1 MLVVLD
7 TNVLLSAFI
16 RVDSNPYKVVQ
27 AWFDDRYHLVSS
39 PAQLEELSRASRYRR
54 IRELI
59 GTNEV
64 GWLVN
69 RIRERARMIA
79 RLPKVEIS
87 PDPGDNF
94 LLGMAQAA
102 EADILVSGDK
112 AGVLKLGQHRKTRIM
127 SVTDFVTEFDLK

>member
-16 RVDSNPYKVVQ
+16 RVESNPYKVVQ
-27 AWFDDRYHLVSS
+27 AWFDDRYDMVSS
-39 PAQLEELSRASRYRR
+39 PAQIEELSRVSRYPR

-59 GTNEV
+59 GAAEA

-79 RLPKVEIS
+79 RLPKVEVS
-87 PDPGDNF
+87 PDPADNF
-94 LLGMAQAA
+94 LLGIAQAA

-112 AGVLKLGQHRKTRIM
+112 AGLLRIGRHRKTRIV
-127 SVTDFVTEFDLK
+127 SVADFVAELER

>member
-16 RVDSNPYKVVQ
+16 RVDSNPYKIVL
-27 AWFDDRYHLVSS
+27 AWLDGRFDVASS
-39 PAQLEELSRASRYRR
+39 PAQIEELSRVSRYPR

-59 GTNEV
+59 GATEA

-94 LLGMAQAA
+94 LLAMAQAA
-102 EADILVSGDK
+102 EADVLVSGDK
-112 AGVLKLGQHRKTRIM
+112 GGVLKLGQHRRTRIM
-127 SVTDFVTEFDLK
+127 SVTDFGGELDLK

>member
-27 AWFDDRYHLVSS
+27 AWFDDRYDLVSS
-39 PAQLEELSRASRYRR
+39 PAQIEELSRASRYPR
-54 IRELI
+54 IRKLI
-59 GTNEV
+59 GAAEA

-79 RLPKVEIS
+79 RLPKVEVS
-87 PDPGDNF
+87 PDPADNF
-94 LLGMAQAA
+94 LLGRAQAA

-112 AGVLKLGQHRKTRIM
+112 AGLLKIGRHRKTRIM
-127 SVTDFVTEFDLK
+127 SVADFVAELESQ

>member
-27 AWFDDRYHLVSS
+27 AWFDDRYDLVSS
-39 PAQLEELSRASRYRR
+39 PAQIEELTRASRYPRV
-54 IRELI
+54 RELI
-59 GTNEV
+59 GAAEA

-79 RLPKVEIS
+79 RLPKVEVS
-87 PDPGDNF
+87 PDPADNF
-94 LLGMAQAA
+94 LLGIAQAA
-102 EADILVSGDK
+102 GADFLVSGDK
-112 AGVLKLGQHRKTRIM
+112 AGLLKIARHRKTRIV
-127 SVTDFVTEFDLK
+127 SVVDFAAELELK